1 MPIRLAENFRA
12 LFYAP
17 YYAMT
22 ALGFY
27 DREGVEVELVASAAP
42 GDAIPGLVD
51 GTIDIAWAGPMRVI
65 KAHDRDPASPL
76 ICFSPMVGRDPFYLV
91 GLPGREPFALA
102 RLSSLRLA
110 TVAEVPTPWLCLQHD
125 LREHGIDPS
134 RLARRGEH
142 TMAANFEALRNR
154 DVDAIQVFEPYVS
167 MALRE
172 RIGEILHAASARGP
186 TFYTAFITTRAAL
199 CRHRD
204 AFAGMARAVSRMG
217 DWLGQHRAEDLAQ
230 VSAPFFPA
238 VESKMLVQSLQRYH
252 AAGIW
257 TTDARS
263 AQQGFARLADSLH
276 SGGFISAA
284 AQYADC
290 VVEELDPGTGCIDPD
305 AAR

>member
-27 DREGVEVELVASAAP
+27 DREGVVVELVASAAP
-42 GDAIPGLVD
+42 GDAIPGLLD

-76 ICFSPMVGRDPFYLV
+76 VCFSPMVGRDPFYLV
-91 GLPGREPFALA
+91 GPPGREPFTLSG
-102 RLSSLRLA
+102 LSSLRLA

-142 TMAANFEALRNR
+142 GMAANVEALRNR
-154 DVDAIQVFEPYVS
+154 EIDVIQVFEPYVS
-167 MALRE
+167 RVLRE
-172 RIGEILHAASARGP
+172 GIGEILHAASARGP
-186 TFYTAFITTRAAL
+186 TLYTAFITTRAAL
-199 CRHRD
+199 CRHRV

-217 DWLGQHRAEDLAQ
+217 DWLGRHGAAELAQ
-230 VSAPFFPA
+230 VCAPFFPA
-238 VESKMLVQSLQRYH
+238 VENETLVHALQRYR

-257 TTDARS
+257 TTDAQS
-263 AQQGFARLADSLH
+263 ARQGFARLADSLH
-276 SGGFISAA
+276 SGGFSSAP
-284 AQYADC
+284 AQYRDC
-290 VVEELDPGTGCIDPD
+290 VVEELDAT